1 MKAQDDQLS
10 PCVRWWQLKVT
21 NSNSL
26 INAWGKSRELMQTS
40 SSYCLTVLE
49 NYFLNNTAHI
59 KENRI
64 YRGFSMIG
72 NSNNTASN
80 SNQTA
85 AEWRCSELMGNAL
98 AWLVNGAS
106 QISNQQLYSMPLAI
120 TTTIESICFEIEIKK
135 WKKLKNE
142 SWTKPQKLLKLLKQ
156 TSTP

>member
-1 MKAQDDQLS
+1 
-10 PCVRWWQLKVT
+10 
-21 NSNSL
+21 
-26 INAWGKSRELMQTS
+26 
-40 SSYCLTVLE
+40 
-49 NYFLNNTAHI
+49 
-59 KENRI
+59 
-64 YRGFSMIG
+64 MIG